1 MGRPHRMSAPPPDP
15 PATWRSRLACG
26 RPRKPLEP
34 HRPLA
39 WRLRALSWFAAA
51 AGFLV
56 LAPLPL
62 LIGLEAAS
70 VTEAASSRGGVVCFG
85 VALLLRWC
93 SRLARPT
100 PVLLA
105 AIDEDV

>member
-1 MGRPHRMSAPPPDP
+1 MTALPSDRPS
-15 PATWRSRLACG
+15 TWRQRFAYG
-26 RPRKPLEP
+26 RPRGPLEP
-34 HRPLA
+34 HRPIP
-39 WRLRALSWFAAA
+39 WWLRAASWFVAT

-62 LIGLEAAS
+62 LIGLDAPAVAE
-70 VTEAASSRGGVVCFG
+70 VVSSRGGVICFF
-85 VALLLRWC
+85 VALLLRWL

-105 AIDEDV
+105 AIDEED